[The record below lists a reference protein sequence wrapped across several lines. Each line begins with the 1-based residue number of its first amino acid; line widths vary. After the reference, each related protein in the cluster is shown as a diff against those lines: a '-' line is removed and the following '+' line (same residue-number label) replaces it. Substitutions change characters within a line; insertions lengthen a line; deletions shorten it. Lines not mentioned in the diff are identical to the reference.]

1 MLSRADFED
10 LFPDLFGSIET
21 PIARWE
27 DDGGRHGETGD
38 LSSLEKF
45 QDPWRDTLTAE

>member
-1 MLSRADFED
+1 MLRRVDFED

-27 DDGGRHGETGD
+27 DDGGRHGEAGD
-38 LSSLEKF
+38 LSSFEESNVHLG
-45 QDPWRDTLTAE
+45 DTLTAE